1 MGRLHHCVHRSRDVR
16 RHTMTVPPSARE
28 RVDPRVGSLGHDG
41 GVLDITA
48 DGGVVIDVHV
58 QPGGSRDEVV
68 GRHGD
73 ALKVKVSAPPEGGKA
88 NAAVCRL
95 LADAFDVPASAVTV
109 TAGAKSRRKR
119 VRIDDLDPAFASGR
133 FDHLL
138 G

>member
-1 MGRLHHCVHRSRDVR
+1 M
-16 RHTMTVPPSARE
+16 
-28 RVDPRVGSLGHDG
+28 
-41 GVLDITA
+41 LDTTA
-48 DGGVVIDVHV
+48 DGGVIIDVLV

-95 LADAFDVPASAVTV
+95 LAKAFDVPASSVAV
-109 TAGAKSRRKR
+109 TAGGRSRRKR
-119 VRIDDLDPAFASGR
+119 VRIDHIDAAVATERLE
-133 FDHLL
+133 HLT

>member
-1 MGRLHHCVHRSRDVR
+1 
-16 RHTMTVPPSARE
+16 MTVPPSQWE
-28 RVDPRVGSLGHDG
+28 RVDPGIRSGGHEG
-41 GVLDITA
+41 GVLDITT

-95 LADAFDVPASAVTV
+95 LADAFGVPVSAVAV
-109 TAGAKSRRKR
+109 TSGAKSRRKR
-119 VRIDDLDPAFASGR
+119 VRVDELDAAVAASR
-133 FDHLL
+133 PERLL
-138 G
+138 D

>member
-1 MGRLHHCVHRSRDVR
+1 M
-16 RHTMTVPPSARE
+16 
-28 RVDPRVGSLGHDG
+28 
-41 GVLDITA
+41 LDITA
-48 DGGVVIDVHV
+48 DGGVVIAVHV

-95 LADAFDVPASAVTV
+95 LADAFDVPISSVVVT
-109 TAGAKSRRKR
+109 TGAKSRRKR
-119 VRIDDLDPAFASGR
+119 VRIVDLDLAAAACR
-133 FDHLL
+133 LEQLL

>member
-1 MGRLHHCVHRSRDVR
+1 M
-16 RHTMTVPPSARE
+16 
-28 RVDPRVGSLGHDG
+28 
-41 GVLDITA
+41 LDITA

-73 ALKVKVSAPPEGGKA
+73 ALKVKVSAAPEGGKA

-95 LADAFDVPASAVTV
+95 LADAFDVPASSVVVTG
-109 TAGAKSRRKR
+109 GAKSRRKR
-119 VRIDDLDPAFASGR
+119 VRIDGIDAAAAAGRLDR
-133 FDHLL
+133 LL

>member
-1 MGRLHHCVHRSRDVR
+1 M
-16 RHTMTVPPSARE
+16 SA
-28 RVDPRVGSLGHDG
+28 
-41 GVLDITA
+41 VLDTTS
-48 DGGVVIDVHV
+48 DGAVVLDVHV

-95 LADAFDVPASAVTV
+95 LAEAFGVPKSSVEVVSGRT
-109 TAGAKSRRKR
+109 SRRKR
-119 VRIDDLDPAFASGR
+119 VRLGGIEPAQVEAR
-133 FDHLL
+133 LAQLL

>member
-1 MGRLHHCVHRSRDVR
+1 M
-16 RHTMTVPPSARE
+16 
-28 RVDPRVGSLGHDG
+28 
-41 GVLDITA
+41 LDITA
-48 DGGVVIDVHV
+48 DGGVVVDVHV

-95 LADAFDVPASAVTV
+95 LADAFDVPASSVAV

-119 VRIDDLDPAFASGR
+119 VRIDGIDAAVATARLAE
-133 FDHLL
+133 LL
-138 G
+138 A

>member
-1 MGRLHHCVHRSRDVR
+1 
-16 RHTMTVPPSARE
+16 MTVPPSARE

>member
-1 MGRLHHCVHRSRDVR
+1 M
-16 RHTMTVPPSARE
+16 
-28 RVDPRVGSLGHDG
+28 
-41 GVLDITA
+41 LDITA

-73 ALKVKVSAPPEGGKA
+73 ALKVKVSAPPEGGRA

-95 LADAFDVPASAVTV
+95 LADAFAVPPSSVDVV
-109 TAGAKSRRKR
+109 GGGRSRRKR
-119 VRIDDLDPAFASGR
+119 VRIDGIDPDVAATRLDR
-133 FDHLL
+133 LL

>member
-1 MGRLHHCVHRSRDVR
+1 MLDTTS
-16 RHTMTVPPSARE
+16 
-28 RVDPRVGSLGHDG
+28 DG
-41 GVLDITA
+41 AVVL
-48 DGGVVIDVHV
+48 DVHV

-95 LADAFDVPASAVTV
+95 LAEAFDV
-109 TAGAKSRRKR
+109 AKSSVEVVSGTTSRRKR
-119 VRIDDLDPAFASGR
+119 VRLEGIEPAEAAAR
-133 FDHLL
+133 LAQLL

>member
-1 MGRLHHCVHRSRDVR
+1 M
-16 RHTMTVPPSARE
+16 
-28 RVDPRVGSLGHDG
+28 G
-41 GVLDITA
+41 GVLDVTA

-88 NAAVCRL
+88 NAAMCRL
-95 LADAFDVPASAVTV
+95 LADAFDVPASSVAVTS
-109 TAGAKSRRKR
+109 GAKSRRKR
-119 VRIDDLDPAFASGR
+119 VRIEGIDPGFASGR
-133 FDHLL
+133 LDQLL